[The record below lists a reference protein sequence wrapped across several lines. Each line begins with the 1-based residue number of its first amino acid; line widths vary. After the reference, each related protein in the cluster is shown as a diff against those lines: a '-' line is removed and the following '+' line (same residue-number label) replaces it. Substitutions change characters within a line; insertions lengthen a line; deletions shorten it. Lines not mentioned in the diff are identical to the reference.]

1 MGRID
6 SNKFLSWEQVYDQRM
21 GVPLSSSSLIDQLK
35 KDAGSVKSF
44 SYPRSRSA
52 LMEWLRMLT
61 VAGIIGAL
69 YVWRGGPSLLFLL
82 IVVGVIMLG
91 GLMLQLSGPRTIKL
105 VRTITPA
112 RPMAGN
118 TLHVKVQ
125 LSFSSRLPLPWMTI
139 ADYWGDSHHQKL
151 LFPGFKRSFS
161 YTYTIEN
168 LSRGNH
174 HLLGCRVT
182 WGDFPG
188 WFTGRSEPDGG
199 QSFKVLPAPLYFG
212 GTVPDSGF
220 MTGDTLYSR
229 RGRSI
234 SDEALESRDYEPG
247 DPLSRI
253 HWKNSARTGALQSKV
268 PEREKARMTCIVL
281 SNDPLSYEVPTDAL
295 KPRGSRE
302 DSPPAFEKAVSTAM
316 GLMLS
321 AERSGAYV
329 QLFSGGWPEGM
340 ARHEGLGKIP
350 GRVLDILTEI
360 SLDGTRNLSQLLDDA
375 SRGWIPGMTV
385 AIITGRLEE
394 ESAKVIAKFLI
405 QGVKVELYYAWDQS
419 APKPGEAKLLETRQP
434 GRGTV
439 GDSLARLGARMFCLD
454 DALPAFRFREV
465 EFHESS
471 GKPTLR

>member
-229 RGRSI
+229 REEASVMRLWNPGIMSQEIHLAEFIGRI
-234 SDEALESRDYEPG
+234 V
-247 DPLSRI
+247 
-253 HWKNSARTGALQSKV
+253 Q
-268 PEREKARMTCIVL
+268 ERERC
-281 SNDPLSYEVPTDAL
+281 
-295 KPRGSRE
+295 R
-302 DSPPAFEKAVSTAM
+302 
-316 GLMLS
+316 
-321 AERSGAYV
+321 
-329 QLFSGGWPEGM
+329 
-340 ARHEGLGKIP
+340 
-350 GRVLDILTEI
+350 
-360 SLDGTRNLSQLLDDA
+360 
-375 SRGWIPGMTV
+375 
-385 AIITGRLEE
+385 
-394 ESAKVIAKFLI
+394 AKF
-405 QGVKVELYYAWDQS
+405 QNGK
-419 APKPGEAKLLETRQP
+419 RQ
-434 GRGTV
+434 
-439 GDSLARLGARMFCLD
+439 
-454 DALPAFRFREV
+454 E
-465 EFHESS
+465 
-471 GKPTLR
+471 

>member
-21 GVPLSSSSLIDQLK
+21 GVPLSSSSLMDQLK

-151 LFPGFKRSFS
+151 IFPGFKRSFS

-182 WGDFPG
+182 
-188 WFTGRSEPDGG
+188 
-199 QSFKVLPAPLYFG
+199 
-212 GTVPDSGF
+212 
-220 MTGDTLYSR
+220 
-229 RGRSI
+229 
-234 SDEALESRDYEPG
+234 
-247 DPLSRI
+247 
-253 HWKNSARTGALQSKV
+253 
-268 PEREKARMTCIVL
+268 
-281 SNDPLSYEVPTDAL
+281 
-295 KPRGSRE
+295 
-302 DSPPAFEKAVSTAM
+302 
-316 GLMLS
+316 
-321 AERSGAYV
+321 
-329 QLFSGGWPEGM
+329 
-340 ARHEGLGKIP
+340 
-350 GRVLDILTEI
+350 
-360 SLDGTRNLSQLLDDA
+360 
-375 SRGWIPGMTV
+375 
-385 AIITGRLEE
+385 
-394 ESAKVIAKFLI
+394 
-405 QGVKVELYYAWDQS
+405 
-419 APKPGEAKLLETRQP
+419 
-434 GRGTV
+434 
-439 GDSLARLGARMFCLD
+439 
-454 DALPAFRFREV
+454 
-465 EFHESS
+465 
-471 GKPTLR
+471 